1 MWSRYKQKYRYS
13 LILTRELVLT
23 EFKLRYQGS
32 VLGYLWSLMRPL
44 FLFIILFFV
53 FVYFLRIGSGVPHW
67 PVQLL
72 LGIVLWNFF
81 AETTSNGIS
90 AVVDRSEV
98 IRKINFP
105 KYVIIFSSSIS
116 ALINL
121 LINLVVI
128 GVFMVFNKVPLQW
141 EALIAPLYILQLF
154 VLGLGIAF
162 LLGSWYVKV
171 RDIKYIWEIVMQGLF
186 YASVVIY
193 PISEL
198 INRSDQLAKIVLLNP
213 VAQIIQDTRHN
224 LVSLDTQTLGGLS
237 DNPLIVAVPIV
248 ITVMVAL
255 AGAIVYQK
263 LSSFCGGCVMSDK
276 QSLAIS
282 VEGVKKEF
290 KLPHEKNSS
299 IKSSIVN
306 MFKKSDKGY
315 TRQKALRGG
324 SFEIKQGEFFGIL
337 GRNGSGKS
345 TLLKVL
351 AEIYQPS
358 DGLVDIHGKLVPFI
372 ELGVGFNPEL
382 TGRENVYLNGALLGF
397 SKKEV
402 DSL

>member
-1 MWSRYKQKYRYS
+1 M
-13 LILTRELVLT
+13 T

-224 LVSLDTQTLGGLS
+224 LVSLDTQTLGSLS

-255 AGAIVYQK
+255 AGAIVYRR
-263 LSSFCGGCVMSDK
+263 SS
-276 QSLAIS
+276 
-282 VEGVKKEF
+282 
-290 KLPHEKNSS
+290 PH
-299 IKSSIVN
+299 
-306 MFKKSDKGY
+306 F
-315 TRQKALRGG
+315 
-324 SFEIKQGEFFGIL
+324 
-337 GRNGSGKS
+337 
-345 TLLKVL
+345 
-351 AEIYQPS
+351 AE
-358 DGLVDIHGKLVPFI
+358 DV
-372 ELGVGFNPEL
+372 
-382 TGRENVYLNGALLGF
+382 
-397 SKKEV
+397 
-402 DSL
+402 